1 MEECIEK
8 ITESMDNIEPKA
20 PAVTVEI
27 NEPITDQDSGND
39 GKGSMDST
47 STGNI
52 KIQKPD
58 MGGRK
63 SM

>member
-8 ITESMDNIEPKA
+8 ITESMDNIEAKA
-20 PAVTVEI
+20 PAVAVEI
-27 NEPITDQDSGND
+27 NEPITDQESGND
-39 GKGSMDST
+39 GKGSME